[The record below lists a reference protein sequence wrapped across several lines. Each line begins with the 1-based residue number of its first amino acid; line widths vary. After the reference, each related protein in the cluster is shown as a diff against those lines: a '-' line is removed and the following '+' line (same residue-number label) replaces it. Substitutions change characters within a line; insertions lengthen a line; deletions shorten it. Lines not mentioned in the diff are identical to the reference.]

1 MEPSR
6 PLTAAA
12 RTRMPTLPDLS
23 RARYGPGHAAVE
35 VAGIGVGSPLP
46 PDRISMKILR

>member
-6 PLTAAA
+6 PLAAAA

-35 VAGIGVGSPLP
+35 VAGAPASDRRYLP
-46 PDRISMKILR
+46 TGFQ